1 MGDQPDVLK
10 KWWTR
15 EMINQMGHP
24 SDYHGEIPET
34 RSERS
39 ESGESVVGLAGWIIS
54 THFEA

>member
-1 MGDQPDVLK
+1 
-10 KWWTR
+10 
-15 EMINQMGHP
+15 MINQMGHP
-24 SDYHGEIPET
+24 SDYYGEIPET